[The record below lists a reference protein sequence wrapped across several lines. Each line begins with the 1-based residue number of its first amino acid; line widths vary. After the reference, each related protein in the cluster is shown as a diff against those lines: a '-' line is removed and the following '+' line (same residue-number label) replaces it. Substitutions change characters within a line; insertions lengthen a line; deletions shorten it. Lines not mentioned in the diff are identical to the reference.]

1 MECKC
6 CTICLE
12 LKFFLYIG
20 HFFFDFVYE
29 LLTEIQQNLYICVMF
44 EVRWQ
49 SDLLLVSVDLLQ
61 MLEMNITIAF
71 PAAPLLTVILAL
83 VGKTPSSI

>member
-12 LKFFLYIG
+12 LKFFLYMG
-20 HFFFDFVYE
+20 LFFYFVYE
-29 LLTEIQQNLYICVMF
+29 LLTEIRQNLYTCVMF

-83 VGKTPSSI
+83 VGKTLSSI